1 MPPSLA
7 RVLIDM
13 SGLVDIAIHCTY
25 QTDQHGL
32 QTSITPVMLVPAC
45 ATCFSPCAACEKCRR
60 YICGTCNEKHML
72 FDDLLHPNIYCSYCV
87 DQKDYSSS
95 ASSERSDSCSGS
107 LSADGSIYL
116 FLQRL
121 WENMATSRLKDGY
134 WLAMAPLDGFI
145 TAPAKD
151 IGTWMV
157 ISLRL
162 ASKYPHGIAVFDL
175 DGKNC
180 IVCAPGQA
188 PAQANVSSALSW
200 IRRMGDA
207 TIGIIVH
214 GSSFACLSVSHDRR
228 ANRIR
233 EHRNV
238 VMDGTRGLSFA
249 EF

>member
-1 MPPSLA
+1 
-7 RVLIDM
+7 
-13 SGLVDIAIHCTY
+13 
-25 QTDQHGL
+25 
-32 QTSITPVMLVPAC
+32 MLC
-45 ATCFSPCAACEKCRR
+45 
-60 YICGTCNEKHML
+60 
-72 FDDLLHPNIYCSYCV
+72 DDLLHPNIYCSYCV

-188 PAQANVSSALSW
+188 PARANVSSALSW

-238 VMDGTRGLSFA
+238 VMDGTRGLSFV

>member
-1 MPPSLA
+1 MYISIRKKKNIGREAYSRGITLNCLFVYNDIHASVFLA

-25 QTDQHGL
+25 QTDEHGL
-32 QTSITPVMLVPAC
+32 HTSITPVMLVPAC

-107 LSADGSIYL
+107 LSADGLVYL

-134 WLAMAPLDGFI
+134 WVNNG
-145 TAPAKD
+145 
-151 IGTWMV
+151 
-157 ISLRL
+157 
-162 ASKYPHGIAVFDL
+162 Y
-175 DGKNC
+175 
-180 IVCAPGQA
+180 
-188 PAQANVSSALSW
+188 W
-200 IRRMGDA
+200 I
-207 TIGIIVH
+207 
-214 GSSFACLSVSHDRR
+214 
-228 ANRIR
+228 
-233 EHRNV
+233 
-238 VMDGTRGLSFA
+238 
-249 EF
+249 